1 MARTPPRGPAPRGSG
16 GSGSGLRG
24 LAGRRIGRDVV
35 EDREGRGRSGGGEPS
50 AGRGR
55 SGGGGRRAAGGR
67 RSAGGERSGG
77 RGRSRRSERSERSEL
92 SRRIV
97 VAIPALIVAVL
108 IVDQGGLIFTL
119 AMIIVG
125 WACLDELYRIFGY
138 ADPIRLAGLFGL
150 VGLLLAARFG
160 SQYEILLVAVAILP
174 ISFGLAVVVPRGST
188 IGIAVTLLGIW
199 WIGFALAHA
208 ILLRD
213 LPHGEGVIIDIL
225 VGTFAGDTG
234 AYLGGRMFGR
244 RRLAPR
250 ISPNKTVEGLAIGVV
265 VAVGSVWFASL
276 YQDWMHKGN
285 AILLGIGVAIA
296 APVGDLFESYVKREA
311 GAKDTGRLFG
321 PHGGA
326 LDRLDAALFAVVV
339 GYYIWHAVV

>member
-1 MARTPPRGPAPRGSG
+1 MASRGGGDWPGRGSG
-16 GSGSGLRG
+16 GGGSGRPP
-24 LAGRRIGRDVV
+24 AAT
-35 EDREGRGRSGGGEPS
+35 REGRR
-50 AGRGR
+50 GRG
-55 SGGGGRRAAGGR
+55 GGGGREGR
-67 RSAGGERSGG
+67 
-77 RGRSRRSERSERSEL
+77 ERSEL
-92 SRRIV
+92 SRRII
-97 VAIPALIVAVL
+97 VAIPAIVVAVV

-119 AMIIVG
+119 AMIVVG

-138 ADPIRLAGLFGL
+138 ADPIRLAGLLGL
-150 VGLLLAARFG
+150 VGLLLAAHFG
-160 SQYEILLVAVAILP
+160 SQYQIMLVAVATLP
-174 ISFGLAVVVPRGST
+174 LCFALAVMTRRGST

-208 ILLRD
+208 VLLRD
-213 LPHGEGVIIDIL
+213 LPHGEAVIIDIL

-244 RRLAPR
+244 RKLAPR
-250 ISPNKTVEGLAIGVV
+250 ISPNKTLEGLAIGML
-265 VAVGSVWFASL
+265 VAIGSVWFASL

-285 AILLGIGVAIA
+285 ALLLGLGVALA

-311 GAKDTGRLFG
+311 GTKDSGRLFG

-339 GYYIWHAVV
+339 GYYCWHAML

>member
-1 MARTPPRGPAPRGSG
+1 MAGGRTPPRGPGRGSPG
-16 GSGSGLRG
+16 
-24 LAGRRIGRDVV
+24 AQPPGRRDGAPARSRRMPGRP
-35 EDREGRGRSGGGEPS
+35 RRRKGSAAAGE
-50 AGRGR
+50 A
-55 SGGGGRRAAGGR
+55 GGGRQTTGGR
-67 RSAGGERSGG
+67 QAGDGRER
-77 RGRSRRSERSERSEL
+77 RERSEL
-92 SRRIV
+92 SRRII
-97 VAIPALIVAVL
+97 VAIPAIVVAIL

-119 AMIIVG
+119 AMIVVG

-138 ADPIRLAGLFGL
+138 ADPIRLAGLIGL

-160 SQYEILLVAVAILP
+160 DQVQILMVAVAMLP
-174 ISFGLAVVVPRGST
+174 VCFALAVIVPRGST

-208 ILLRD
+208 VLLRD
-213 LPHGEGVIIDIL
+213 LPHGEGVIIDVL

-244 RRLAPR
+244 RKLAPR
-250 ISPNKTVEGLAIGVV
+250 ISPNKTLEGLAIGCL
-265 VAVGSVWFASL
+265 VAIGSVWFASL
-276 YQDWMHKGN
+276 YQDWMHKGD
-285 AILLGIGVAIA
+285 AVLLGIGVAIA

-311 GAKDTGRLFG
+311 GTKDTGRLFG

-339 GYYIWHAVV
+339 GYYVWHAML

>member
-1 MARTPPRGPAPRGSG
+1 VAGRTPAGRPGRRRATT
-16 GSGSGLRG
+16 SGSAR
-24 LAGRRIGRDVV
+24 AGADGQ
-35 EDREGRGRSGGGEPS
+35 S
-50 AGRGR
+50 
-55 SGGGGRRAAGGR
+55 RRAAGG
-67 RSAGGERSGG
+67 GGRGGDGRRSGG
-77 RGRSRRSERSERSEL
+77 REPREPRSERSEL
-92 SRRIV
+92 RSRIAV
-97 VAIPALIVAVL
+97 ALPAIAVAIF

-119 AMIIVG
+119 AMIVVG
-125 WACLDELYRIFGY
+125 WACMDELYRIFGY
-138 ADPIRLAGLFGL
+138 ADPLRLAGLLGL
-150 VGLLLAARFG
+150 VGLLMAAHFG
-160 SQYEILLVAVAILP
+160 DQFQILLVAVAVLP
-174 ISFGLAVVVPRGST
+174 VSFALAVIAPRGST

-208 ILLRD
+208 VLLRD

-234 AYLGGRMFGR
+234 AYLGGRAFGR

-250 ISPNKTVEGLAIGVV
+250 ISPNKTFEGLAIGCV
-265 VAVGSVWFASL
+265 VAIGSVWFASL

-285 AILLGIGVAIA
+285 ALLLGLGVAIA

-311 GAKDTGRLFG
+311 GTKDTGRLFG

-339 GYYIWHAVV
+339 GYYVWHAIL

>member
-1 MARTPPRGPAPRGSG
+1 
-16 GSGSGLRG
+16 
-24 LAGRRIGRDVV
+24 V
-35 EDREGRGRSGGGEPS
+35 EDREGRGRSGGGERSP
-50 AGRGR
+50 GRGRAGGGGRR
-55 SGGGGRRAAGGR
+55 SGGGGR
-67 RSAGGERSGG
+67 SGG
-77 RGRSRRSERSERSEL
+77 RGRSERSERSEL

-119 AMIIVG
+119 AMMIVG